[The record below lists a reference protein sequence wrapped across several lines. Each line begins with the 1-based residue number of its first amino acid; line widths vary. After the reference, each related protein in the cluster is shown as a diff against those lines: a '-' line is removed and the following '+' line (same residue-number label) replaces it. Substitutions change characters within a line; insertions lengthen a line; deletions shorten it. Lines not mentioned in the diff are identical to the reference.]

1 MPANKYKIWGAIGS
15 PVFDGVSASVNVGV
29 ATIAKKPNV
38 KEPNIIINELACNLI
53 ARSLFLPCPPGILL
67 DHGGDTYF
75 CSMNFNLAGQ
85 ALPPIPVQTVLSRH
99 PRLSWGIILFDVL
112 MMNPDRHGRN
122 LAYDR
127 TSDRLQIFDHSR
139 AFLPLTAD
147 IDSIINDNAGKLG
160 LVSHC
165 LQSEIANWDGFD
177 IWSERIKAL
186 PDFAID
192 ETVSA
197 ICKIGFP
204 SDKSR
209 AAAGFL
215 KSRRD
220 GIDGLVT
227 TNIGQFPK
235 LQPLNPAVAPAPS
248 PPAASTLST
257 PSNNP

>member
-1 MPANKYKIWGAIGS
+1 MPANKYKIWGTVGS
-15 PVFDGVSASVNVGV
+15 PVNDGVSASVNVGV
-29 ATIAKKPNV
+29 ATIAKTSNT
-38 KEPNIIINELACNLI
+38 KEPNIVINELACNLI

-85 ALPPIPVQTVLSRH
+85 ALPPIPVSTVLSNH
-99 PRLSWGIILFDVL
+99 PRLCWGIILFDIL
-112 MMNPDRHGRN
+112 MMNPDRHRRN

-147 IDSIINDNAGKLG
+147 IDSIISSNLGKLG
-160 LVSHC
+160 LRAHC
-165 LQSEIANWDGFD
+165 LQSEITTMDGFD
-177 IWSERIKAL
+177 FWSKRIKAL

-197 ICKIGFP
+197 ICKVGFP
-204 SDKSR
+204 HDKSNT
-209 AAAGFL
+209 AAGFL

-220 GIDGLVT
+220 QIDALVT
-227 TNIGQFPK
+227 TNIKQFPR
-235 LQPLNPAVAPAPS
+235 LQPSIVVPVPSPRAASAPS
-248 PPAASTLST
+248 A
-257 PSNNP
+257 PSNSA